1 MKFKNFIFEKIEK
14 LNIVEKKKK
23 KNDATDYLVIKVLH

>member
-23 KNDATDYLVIKVLH
+23 KTMLQII